1 MSATCGNLSV
11 LSLLRDLKLY
21 DLNFTVS
28 AASKAQLNLH
38 TLKLMKPMHKEGRGW
53 AVAKPE
59 DDPIATHVWPGE
71 QDGAKGKVVWAGGM
85 ALIVR

>member
-1 MSATCGNLSV
+1 MSVTCGNLSV

-28 AASKAQLNLH
+28 AASKVRLDLH

-53 AVAKPE
+53 PVAKPE
-59 DDPIATHVWPGE
+59 DDPIATHVWPCEKG
-71 QDGAKGKVVWAGGM
+71 GVKGKVIWAAGM